1 MPTGTAILDFYF
13 AWSLVRDKLCA
24 GGRNYTDGE
33 AAKAISTNFAF
44 YNRGEVYE
52 N

>member
-1 MPTGTAILDFYF
+1 MPMGIVALAFYF

-24 GGRNYTDGE
+24 GGCNYTDGE

-44 YNRGEVYE
+44 YNRGD
-52 N
+52 